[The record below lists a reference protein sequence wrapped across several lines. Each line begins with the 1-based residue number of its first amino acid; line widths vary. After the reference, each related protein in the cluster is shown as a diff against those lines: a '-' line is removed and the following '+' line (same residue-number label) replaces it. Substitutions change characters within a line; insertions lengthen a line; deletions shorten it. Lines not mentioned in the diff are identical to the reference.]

1 MKHSDQ
7 LFSSFNILNE
17 RTRGIM
23 LKYFE
28 RKMGLSETMFTQR
41 LSQYLHKVLVLCN
54 YVGKDSSI
62 IGICTLQLKMFIP
75 N

>member
-1 MKHSDQ
+1 
-7 LFSSFNILNE
+7 
-17 RTRGIM
+17 M

-28 RKMGLSETMFTQR
+28 RKMGLFETMFIQR
-41 LSQYLHKVLVLCN
+41 LSQYLHKILILGN
-54 YVGKDSSI
+54 YVDNDTAK